1 MLKVGG
7 HVSIAGGHS
16 KAIDRTLEIGGN
28 CAQIFLAS
36 PRGWNF
42 AKISDEEIDHFRAY
56 ATEHKVSPIVFHA
69 SYLVNLADDDR
80 IGKLSVQLLTHELKT
95 ASRMGVIGSVIHL
108 GSYKD
113 NGKDH
118 LKLCKNIASVLEKIP
133 DDVQFIIENAG
144 NRKIGKDIEEIAEI
158 MDELNDDRVRV
169 CLDTCHLHAAGYDL
183 GSEQSFSDF
192 MKVFDEKIGVD
203 RIAVWHINDSR
214 DPFGSLRDRHE
225 NIGEGNVGTTVFR
238 NILTNPKTRHHP
250 MILEVPGFDGTGPDK
265 RNVDLIKKLSV

>member
-16 KAIDRTLEIGGN
+16 KAIERTIEIGGN

-42 AKISDEEIDHFRAY
+42 TKVSDEEIELFRSQSA
-56 ATEHKVSPIVFHA
+56 KQNVSPVVFHA
-69 SYLVNLADDDR
+69 SYLVNLADADR

-118 LKLCKNIASVLEKIP
+118 KKLCANIASVLEKIP

-144 NRKIGKDIEEIAEI
+144 NRKIGKDVEEIAEI
-158 MDELNDDRVRV
+158 VDELKDDRVRV

-183 GSEQSFSDF
+183 STDQSFHDF
-192 MKVFDEKIGVD
+192 LSVFEEKIGVKK
-203 RIAVWHINDSR
+203 IAVWHINDSR

-225 NIGEGNVGTTVFR
+225 NIGEGNVGTSVFR
-238 NILTNPKTRHHP
+238 NILTDPKTRHQP

-265 RNVDLIKKLSV
+265 RNVDLIKKLSI